1 MGLLEILVTPDD
13 GSGVRRIDSIELQ
26 DTSANPVR
34 QYLGQCCQLLV
45 KPAILT
51 RRIVAA
57 VEPHACDQVSCHQSV
72 KKGNPVEG
80 LPFGLCP

>member
-45 KPAILT
+45 SLQYLQEGWWLLLSPTHVT
-51 RRIVAA
+51 R
-57 VEPHACDQVSCHQSV
+57 
-72 KKGNPVEG
+72 
-80 LPFGLCP
+80 